1 MPTFRS
7 PVIQILFAL
16 FLIALFAG
24 CATSETAP
32 GARAQALRGTRATY
46 CNAPR
51 GPEGRVDVDRLIS
64 ELVESHANTYSFCIH
79 RAATD
84 WDDLKL
90 ILRAARKKDIRIWA
104 SIVPPSE
111 SPPRTKM

>member
-1 MPTFRS
+1 MKFS
-7 PVIQILFAL
+7 DSAL
-16 FLIALFAG
+16 LAGVALLSLSSG
-24 CATSETAP
+24 CATSRMASDI
-32 GARAQALRGTRATY
+32 RAEALRGTRATY

-51 GPEGRVDVDRLIS
+51 RADGRVEVKRLIS

-79 RAATD
+79 RATND

-90 ILRAARKKDIRIWA
+90 ILRAARKKNIRIWG

-111 SPPRTKM
+111 SPPRT